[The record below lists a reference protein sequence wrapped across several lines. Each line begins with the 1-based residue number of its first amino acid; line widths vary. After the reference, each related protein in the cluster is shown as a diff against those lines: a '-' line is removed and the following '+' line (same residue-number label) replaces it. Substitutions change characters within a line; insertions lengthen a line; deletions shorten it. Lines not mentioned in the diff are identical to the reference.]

1 MDEYIT
7 QKAARSRAE
16 KRCDNKA
23 IVSPSTA
30 KLKCPLRKGGGHE
43 GDNYIEYGS
52 DLPPKYRSRRYVRI
66 WPGRKEADMARER
79 YSSEQIISML
89 REAEVLLSKGSSGI

>member
-52 DLPPKYRSRRYVRI
+52 DLPPKYRPGDMLEFGLDERRRI
-66 WPGRKEADMARER
+66 WQGNDTHRSR
-79 YSSEQIISML
+79 L
-89 REAEVLLSKGSSGI
+89 